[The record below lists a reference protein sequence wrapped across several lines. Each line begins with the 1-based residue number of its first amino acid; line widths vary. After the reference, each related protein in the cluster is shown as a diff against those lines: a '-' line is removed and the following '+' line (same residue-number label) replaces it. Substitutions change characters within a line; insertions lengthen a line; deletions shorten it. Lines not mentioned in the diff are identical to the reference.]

1 MLVLTRKAKEQI
13 LIGEDIKITIVRL
26 QGNNVRIGIDAPREQ
41 RVLRGELEPMELEPM
56 ELESAEL
63 ESADFVEQERVFAH
77 PQPKPSRIRRAA
89 ETAGLSP
96 TPAQLFVGQVGR
108 DGADPELC
116 RAPLADFMSAT

>member
-41 RVLRGELEPMELEPM
+41 RVLRGELEPMELESA

-63 ESADFVEQERVFAH
+63 VEQERVFAH
-77 PQPKPSRIRRAA
+77 PQPKPSRISRAA